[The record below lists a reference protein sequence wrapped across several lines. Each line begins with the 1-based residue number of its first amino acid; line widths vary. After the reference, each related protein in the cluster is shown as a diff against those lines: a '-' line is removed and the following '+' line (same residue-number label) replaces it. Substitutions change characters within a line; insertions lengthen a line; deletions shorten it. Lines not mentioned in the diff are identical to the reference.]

1 MERWEQYRESLTGQI
16 DALQTAAAS
25 DQSQLTEL
33 QRAFSKMQSEKSAL
47 KTQLDVTRSMAIESD
62 KQQHSILKALSAEFT
77 LVVREAR
84 SVEQK
89 SQDTL

>member
-1 MERWEQYRESLTGQI
+1 MERWEQDPESLTGKI

-33 QRAFSKMQSEKSAL
+33 HRAFSKMQSEKSAL